1 MWKAREGER
10 IEHDA
15 QTYGLRV
22 REPVAMLASECAET
36 HFCRADYEFIFTI
49 LI

>member
-15 QTYGLRV
+15 QTSGLRV
-22 REPVAMLASECAET
+22 REPVAMLASDVQK
-36 HFCRADYEFIFTI
+36 HIFAGQITS
-49 LI
+49 LFLQF